1 MAKVCPH
8 CQSKLVRYAR
18 WRQEVGGVLLGLMLL
33 GSFMALIAW
42 NAPDDETMGRSFAG
56 HQADLR
62 IERVSLEKTRK
73 RAEYQFAGIV
83 TNLGNYPW
91 RVREIEVRF
100 RARDGEIIEVLHPQ
114 ISDPFVVQPAQEAAF
129 RLSLSS
135 VHPDAINAELQA
147 RVQDASDGN
156 RPSDPD

>member
-1 MAKVCPH
+1 MG
-8 CQSKLVRYAR
+8 LV
-18 WRQEVGGVLLGLMLL
+18 
-33 GSFMALIAW
+33 AW
-42 NAPDDETMGRSFAG
+42 NAPDDERMGRSFAG

-62 IERVSLEKTRK
+62 VERMSLGKTRK

-83 TNLGNYPW
+83 TNGGNYPW
-91 RVREIEVRF
+91 RVRELEVRL

-114 ISDPFVVQPAQEAAF
+114 ISEPFVVQPAQEAAF

-135 VHPDAINAELQA
+135 AHPDVINAELQA

-156 RPSDPD
+156 QPADPD